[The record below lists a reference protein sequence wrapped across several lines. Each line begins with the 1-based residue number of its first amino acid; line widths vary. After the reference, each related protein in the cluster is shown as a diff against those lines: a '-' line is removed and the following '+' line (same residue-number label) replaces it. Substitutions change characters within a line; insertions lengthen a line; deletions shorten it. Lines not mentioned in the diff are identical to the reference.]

1 MSTLAISRAI
11 ATSVKRSGVEV
22 NSLPFFKGLP
32 SQHQFLFQALE
43 EEFEDVYIGGDYCQ
57 FLAQRE
63 KTYRSYCMILVIDID
78 NPYHA
83 WDLIYKRLCDI
94 VEKYCSWYIP
104 TLDTNKTVRS
114 EHLELEH
121 YEFSFVDMR
130 PNTPTLTF
138 SVYKFKQD
146 RTLEKSLLLYHNL
159 FIILKHFKTPLSR
172 VACHICDEE
181 SMMLYDF
188 SSVYDFVREYHRAVC
203 KGGCSECQEI
213 GGKQNDYILSD
224 ARELQFA
231 ARKYLY
237 CMEKPK
243 SKIYMVPT
251 LQACVLRRLMFD
263 YNIHYHCGKL

>member
-1 MSTLAISRAI
+1 MSTLTTSQAI

-22 NSLPFFKGLP
+22 SSLPFFKGLP
-32 SQHQFLFQALE
+32 WEHRILFQALE

-57 FLAQRE
+57 FLAQQE
-63 KTYRSYCMILVIDID
+63 KTYRSYCMILVF
-78 NPYHA
+78 
-83 WDLIYKRLCDI
+83 DLIYNRLIYNRLRDI
-94 VEKYCSWYIP
+94 VVEYCFWYVP

-114 EHLELEH
+114 EHVELEH
-121 YEFSFVDMR
+121 YEFSLVNRR
-130 PNTPTLTF
+130 PNKPKLTF
-138 SVYKFKQD
+138 SLYKFKQD
-146 RTLEKSLLLYHNL
+146 RALEKSVLPYRNL
-159 FIILKHFKTPLSR
+159 FIILRHFKTPLSR

-188 SSVYDFVREYHRAVC
+188 SSVFDFVREYHHAVC
-203 KGGCSECQEI
+203 KGGCSECQEL
-213 GGKQNDYILSD
+213 GDKPNDYILTD
-224 ARELQFA
+224 ARELQIA